1 MKDTLKYI
9 IAMLIYG
16 TNGIVA
22 AYIDLPSEEIVLMRT
37 VVGGSLLMLLSL
49 VTRARPEPG
58 AARSQGLKL
67 LGAGVCLGA
76 NWALLFEAYN
86 IAGVSMATLMD
97 YSAPVLVLLLLSPL
111 LLHQKQTA
119 RAYTGMAA
127 AVLGLALALG
137 VGGAELTGAALAV
150 GLAAG
155 AFYAALILLN
165 QLIRGI
171 NGLLLTAS
179 ELLIAAVVLFV
190 YVLLKGGGLHLPP
203 DALGKGAL
211 AFLCVVNTALAC
223 YLYFSSMNRLSARSV
238 ALLGYIDPVSA
249 LVFAALFL
257 GESMSAVQVAGAVL
271 VLAGAAWGQSKAR
284 GERL

>member
-1 MKDTLKYI
+1 MKDTIKYI

-22 AYIDLPSEEIVLMRT
+22 ACIDLPSEEIVLMRT

-58 AARSQGLKL
+58 AVRSQGLKL

-97 YSAPVLVLLLLSPL
+97 YSAPVLVLL
-111 LLHQKQTA
+111 HQKQTA
-119 RAYTGMAA
+119 RAYSGMAA

-257 GESMSAVQVAGAVL
+257 GESMSAVQIAGAVL

>member
-58 AARSQGLKL
+58 AVRSQGLKL

-97 YSAPVLVLLLLSPL
+97 YSAPVLVLLLSPL
-111 LLHQKQTA
+111 LLRQKQGA
-119 RAYTGMAA
+119 RAYIGMAA
-127 AVLGLALALG
+127 AVFGLVLALG
-137 VGGAELTGAALAV
+137 IGGVHITGTALAV
-150 GLAAG
+150 GLAA
-155 AFYAALILLN
+155 ALFYAGLIILN
-165 QLIRGI
+165 QMIKGFS
-171 NGLLLTAS
+171 GLQLTAA
-179 ELLIAAVVLFV
+179 ELVIAAVVMLC
-190 YVLLKGGGLHLPP
+190 YVLLRGGSIRLPGNEGGTA
-203 DALGKGAL
+203 ALL
-211 AFLCVVNTALAC
+211 VLCTVNTALAC
-223 YLYFSSMNRLSARSV
+223 YLYFSSMNRLRARTV

-249 LVFAALFL
+249 LVFAAVFL
-257 GESMSAVQVAGAVL
+257 NESMTALQIFGAAL
-271 VLAGAAWGQSKAR
+271 VLAGAAYGQSGGK
-284 GERL
+284 ERL

>member
-1 MKDTLKYI
+1 
-9 IAMLIYG
+9 MLIYG

-22 AYIDLPSEEIVLMRT
+22 SFIDLPSEEIVLMRT
-37 VVGGSLLMLLSL
+37 LIGGALLSL
-49 VTRARPEPG
+49 LVLLSRSRPEPG
-58 AARSQGLKL
+58 AVKSQGLKL
-67 LGAGVCLGA
+67 LSAGVCLGA
-76 NWALLFEAYN
+76 NWALLFEAYKL
-86 IAGVSMATLMD
+86 AGVSMATLMD
-97 YSAPVLVLLLLSPL
+97 YCAPVIVLLLSPL
-111 LLHQKQTA
+111 LLRQKQGA
-119 RAYTGMAA
+119 RAYIGMAA

-190 YVLLKGGGLHLPP
+190 YVLLKGGGLRLPP

>member
-1 MKDTLKYI
+1 MKDQIKYI
-9 IAMLIYG
+9 AAMLIYG

-22 AYIDLPSEEIVLMRT
+22 SFIDLPSEEIVLMRT
-37 VVGGSLLMLLSL
+37 LIGDALLSL
-49 VTRARPEPG
+49 LVLLSRSRPEPG
-58 AARSQGLKL
+58 AVKSQGLKL
-67 LGAGVCLGA
+67 LCAGVCLGA
-76 NWALLFEAYN
+76 NWALLFEAYKL
-86 IAGVSMATLMD
+86 AGVSMATLMD
-97 YSAPVLVLLLLSPL
+97 YCAPVIVLLLSPL
-111 LLHQKQTA
+111 LLRQKQTA

>member
-1 MKDTLKYI
+1 MKDTIKYI

-58 AARSQGLKL
+58 AVRSQGLKL

-97 YSAPVLVLLLLSPL
+97 YSAPVLVLLLSPL
-111 LLHQKQTA
+111 LLHQKQGA
-119 RAYTGMAA
+119 RAYIGIAA
-127 AVLGLALALG
+127 AVFGLVLALG
-137 VGGAELTGAALAV
+137 IGGVHITGTALAV
-150 GLAAG
+150 GLAA
-155 AFYAALILLN
+155 AVFYAGLIILN
-165 QLIRGI
+165 QMIKGFS
-171 NGLLLTAS
+171 GLQLTAA
-179 ELLIAAVVLFV
+179 ELVIAAVVMLC
-190 YVLLKGGGLHLPP
+190 YVLLRGGSIRLPGNEGGTA
-203 DALGKGAL
+203 ALL
-211 AFLCVVNTALAC
+211 VLCTVNTALAC
-223 YLYFSSMNRLSARSV
+223 YLYFSSMNRLRARTV

-249 LVFAALFL
+249 LVFAAVFL
-257 GESMSAVQVAGAVL
+257 NESMTALQIFGAAL
-271 VLAGAAWGQSKAR
+271 VLAGAAYGQSGGK
-284 GERL
+284 ERL

>member
-37 VVGGSLLMLLSL
+37 VAGGSLLMLLSL

-58 AARSQGLKL
+58 AVRSQGLKL

-97 YSAPVLVLLLLSPL
+97 YCAPVIVLLLSPL
-111 LLHQKQTA
+111 LLRQKQGA
-119 RAYTGMAA
+119 RAYIGMAA
-127 AVLGLALALG
+127 AVFGLVLALG
-137 VGGAELTGAALAV
+137 IGGVHITGTALAV
-150 GLAAG
+150 GLAA
-155 AFYAALILLN
+155 AVFYAGLIILN
-165 QLIRGI
+165 QMIKGFS
-171 NGLLLTAS
+171 GLQLTAA
-179 ELLIAAVVLFV
+179 ELVIAAVVMLC
-190 YVLLKGGGLHLPP
+190 YVLLRGGSIRLPGNEGGTA
-203 DALGKGAL
+203 ALL
-211 AFLCVVNTALAC
+211 VLCTVNTALAC
-223 YLYFSSMNRLSARSV
+223 YLYFSSMNRLRARTV

-249 LVFAALFL
+249 LVFAAVFL
-257 GESMSAVQVAGAVL
+257 NESMTALQIFGAAL
-271 VLAGAAWGQSKAR
+271 VLAGAAYGQSGGK
-284 GERL
+284 ERL

>member
-58 AARSQGLKL
+58 AVRSQGLKL

-97 YSAPVLVLLLLSPL
+97 YSAPVLVLLLSPL
-111 LLHQKQTA
+111 LLRQKQGA
-119 RAYTGMAA
+119 RAYIGMAA
-127 AVLGLALALG
+127 AVFGLVLALG
-137 VGGAELTGAALAV
+137 IGGVHITGTALAV
-150 GLAAG
+150 GLAA
-155 AFYAALILLN
+155 AVFYAGLIILN
-165 QLIRGI
+165 QMIKGFS
-171 NGLLLTAS
+171 GLQLTAA
-179 ELLIAAVVLFV
+179 ELVIAAVVMLC
-190 YVLLKGGGLHLPP
+190 YVLLWGGSIRLPGNEGGTA
-203 DALGKGAL
+203 ALL
-211 AFLCVVNTALAC
+211 VLCTVNTALAC

>member
-1 MKDTLKYI
+1 MKDTIKYI

-58 AARSQGLKL
+58 AVRSQGLKL

-97 YSAPVLVLLLLSPL
+97 YSAPVLVLLLSPL
-111 LLHQKQTA
+111 LLRQKQGA
-119 RAYTGMAA
+119 RAYIGMAA
-127 AVLGLALALG
+127 AIFGLVLALG
-137 VGGAELTGAALAV
+137 IGGVHITGTALAV
-150 GLAAG
+150 GLVAAV
-155 AFYAALILLN
+155 FYAGLIILN
-165 QLIRGI
+165 QMIKGFS
-171 NGLLLTAS
+171 GLQLTAA
-179 ELLIAAVVLFV
+179 ELVIAAVVMLC
-190 YVLLKGGGLHLPP
+190 YVLLRGGSIRLPGNEGGTA
-203 DALGKGAL
+203 ALL
-211 AFLCVVNTALAC
+211 VLCTVNTALAC
-223 YLYFSSMNRLSARSV
+223 YLYFSSMNRLRARTV

-249 LVFAALFL
+249 LVFAAVFL
-257 GESMSAVQVAGAVL
+257 NESMTALQIFGAAL
-271 VLAGAAWGQSKAR
+271 VLAGAAYGQSGGK
-284 GERL
+284 ERL

>member
-58 AARSQGLKL
+58 AVRSQGLKL

-97 YSAPVLVLLLLSPL
+97 YSAPVLVLLLSPL
-111 LLHQKQTA
+111 LLRQKQGA
-119 RAYTGMAA
+119 RAYIGMAA
-127 AVLGLALALG
+127 AVFGLVLALG
-137 VGGAELTGAALAV
+137 IGGVHITGTALAV
-150 GLAAG
+150 GLAA
-155 AFYAALILLN
+155 AVFYAGLIILN
-165 QLIRGI
+165 QMIKGFS
-171 NGLLLTAS
+171 GLQLTAA
-179 ELLIAAVVLFV
+179 ELVIAAVVMLC
-190 YVLLKGGGLHLPP
+190 YVLLRGGSIRRPGNEGGTA
-203 DALGKGAL
+203 ALL
-211 AFLCVVNTALAC
+211 VLCTVNTALAC
-223 YLYFSSMNRLSARSV
+223 YLYFSSMNRLRARTV

-249 LVFAALFL
+249 LVFAAVFL
-257 GESMSAVQVAGAVL
+257 NESMTALQIFGAAL
-271 VLAGAAWGQSKAR
+271 VLAGAAYGQSGGK
-284 GERL
+284 ERL

>member
-58 AARSQGLKL
+58 AVRSQGLKL

-97 YSAPVLVLLLLSPL
+97 YSAPVLVLLLSPL
-111 LLHQKQTA
+111 LLHQKQGA
-119 RAYTGMAA
+119 RAYIGMAA
-127 AVLGLALALG
+127 AVFGLVLALG
-137 VGGAELTGAALAV
+137 IGGVHITGTALAV
-150 GLAAG
+150 GLAA
-155 AFYAALILLN
+155 AVFYAGLIILN
-165 QLIRGI
+165 QMIKGFS
-171 NGLLLTAS
+171 GLQLTAA
-179 ELLIAAVVLFV
+179 ELVIAAVVMLC
-190 YVLLKGGGLHLPP
+190 YVLLRGGSIRLPGNEGGTA
-203 DALGKGAL
+203 ALL
-211 AFLCVVNTALAC
+211 VLCMVNTALAC
-223 YLYFSSMNRLSARSV
+223 YLYFSSMNRLRARTV

-249 LVFAALFL
+249 LVFAAVFL
-257 GESMSAVQVAGAVL
+257 NESMTALQIFGAAL
-271 VLAGAAWGQSKAR
+271 VLAGAAYGQSGGK
-284 GERL
+284 ERL